1 MRDLPHRSSTLRAL
15 TPLALSTALA
25 AALAMPAAADPG
37 MWMPQQIPGLAPELR
52 QRGLRLEP
60 AAFADLTGFPMNAIV
75 SLGGCSAAFVSPE
88 GLVLT
93 NHHCVHGAL
102 QYNSTPERD
111 LIEHGFLA
119 ATRAEELPAL
129 PTARV
134 YVTTSID
141 DVTGQITGDLPAG
154 ISDAERARLVERR
167 RKELE
172 TACEAAGGVRCH
184 VTAFFEG
191 ESFQRLVQMEI
202 RDVRL
207 VYAPPLGVGNF
218 GDEEDN
224 WMWPRHTGD
233 FGFYRAYVG
242 PDGKPA
248 DHSPENV
255 PYRPRHFLKVST
267 RDLDPG
273 DLVLLAG
280 YPGRTYRLATAEE
293 VRDELEHSL
302 PDAIARR
309 QALLEVLRRE
319 NARGRAVEI
328 ANASR
333 VSGLENYMKKYQCIL
348 EAFRRDSVLGRKLE
362 WERGVEAA
370 LAGDA
375 AVLAAWR
382 EARDGWSA
390 VLAAARSTRE
400 RDALF
405 EWLETASPML
415 GQAIK
420 LHRLSLERAK
430 EDDLDR
436 AEGFQERDWP
446 RLRQGIERTQRSIEP
461 ASDRA
466 GLRHALLATQEL
478 PPDQRMAPLDRALA
492 ATGVDNPEARVD
504 ALLDRL
510 YAGSHMADLPARLA
524 AFEESTAALL
534 ARADPMIALAAD
546 LHELGAGIEEAADA
560 REGAALRLRPA
571 MIAAER
577 QARAGKL
584 APDANGTLRVGF
596 GVVEGYAPRDGVV
609 YAPQTTILGVVQ
621 KDTGERPFDSPARL
635 LELARRGAFQ
645 QYADP
650 ELGTLPV
657 GFATTVN
664 VTNGSSG
671 SSALNAWGE
680 IAGLAFDMNWEGIA
694 ADWWVDEAIVRTV
707 NVDSRYMLWVMDA
720 VDGAHHLL
728 REMGLPVR
736 FGEPATQPMPVAGH

>member
-1 MRDLPHRSSTLRAL
+1 MRRSRHPFA
-15 TPLALSTALA
+15 LALVPTLTLA
-25 AALAMPAAADPG
+25 GGTLATPPLAADPG
-37 MWMPQQIPGLAPELR
+37 MWMPQQIPVLAPELR
-52 QRGLRLEP
+52 EAGLRLDP
-60 AAFADLTGFPMNAIV
+60 AAFTDLTGFPMNAIV

-88 GLVLT
+88 GLVVT

-111 LIEHGFLA
+111 LIADGFLA
-119 ATRAEELPAL
+119 KTRAEELPAL

-134 YVTTSID
+134 YVTTAID
-141 DVTGQITGDLPAG
+141 DVTREIAGDLPAG

-167 RKELE
+167 RKEME
-172 TACEAAGGVRCH
+172 TACEAPGGVRCH

-191 ESFQRLVQMEI
+191 ETFQRLVQMEI

-207 VYAPPLGVGNF
+207 VYAPALGVGNF

-248 DHSPENV
+248 DHSSANV

-280 YPGRTYRLATAEE
+280 YPGKTHRLATAEE
-293 VRDELEHSL
+293 VREEQEHWL

-319 NARGRAVEI
+319 NERGRAVEI

-333 VSGLENYMKKYQCIL
+333 ISGLENYMKKYQGTL
-348 EAFRRDSVLGRKLE
+348 EAFRRDAVLDGKIA
-362 WERGVEAA
+362 WERQLESA
-370 LAGDA
+370 LASDA
-375 AVLAAWR
+375 ATLAAWR
-382 EARDGWSA
+382 EARQAWSA
-390 VLAAARSTRE
+390 VLAVGRSTRE
-400 RDALF
+400 RDTVFA
-405 EWLETASPML
+405 WLETASPML

-420 LHRLSLERAK
+420 LHRLSLERAE

-436 AEGFQERDWP
+436 AEGYQERDWP
-446 RLRQGIERTQRSIEP
+446 RLRQAIERTQRSIEP

-466 GLRHALLATQEL
+466 GLRQALLESQRL
-478 PPDQRMAPLDRALA
+478 PRDQRIAPLDRTLA
-492 ATGVDNPEARVD
+492 ATGKEGVEAQVD
-504 ALLDRL
+504 ALLDGL
-510 YAGSHMADLPARLA
+510 YAATRMADLEARLA
-524 AFEESTAALL
+524 AFEEPTATLL
-534 ARADPMIALAAD
+534 ARGDALIDLAAR
-546 LHELGAGIEEAADA
+546 LHELGAVIEEAKEA
-560 REGAALRLRPA
+560 REGAAQRLRPA

-577 QARAGKL
+577 KARAGRL

-596 GVVEGYAPRDGVV
+596 GVVKGYEPRDGVA
-609 YAPQTTILGVVQ
+609 YDPQTTVRGVLE
-621 KDTGERPFDSPARL
+621 KDSGERPFDSPPRL
-635 LELARRGAFQ
+635 LSLAREGAFDS
-645 QYADP
+645 YVDP

-657 GFATTVN
+657 GFVTTVN

-680 IAGLAFDMNWEGIA
+680 IAGLAFDMNWEGVA
-694 ADWWVDEAIVRTV
+694 ADWWVDEDIVRTV

-728 REMGLPVR
+728 EEMGLPARFAQPAVR
-736 FGEPATQPMPVAGH
+736 PERVGSSD